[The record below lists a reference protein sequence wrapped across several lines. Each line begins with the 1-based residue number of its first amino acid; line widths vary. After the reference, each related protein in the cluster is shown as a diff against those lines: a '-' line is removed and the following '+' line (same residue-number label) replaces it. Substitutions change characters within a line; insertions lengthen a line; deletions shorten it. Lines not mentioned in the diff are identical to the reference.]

1 LNSKGRASAKAEGH
15 NLKPPQPEGGPRRD
29 SFCSR
34 MTGMKKKLTSA
45 KTANDPDSRIN
56 KSLRAWNCADG
67 GAVDDAMRLAKGGEV
82 WEKPR
87 PKSLGKPKHLSES
100 QKASAKASAK
110 AAGRPYPSL
119 VDNINAAKRGK

>member
-1 LNSKGRASAKAEGH
+1 MS
-15 NLKPPQPEGGPRRD
+15 
-29 SFCSR
+29 
-34 MTGMKKKLTSA
+34 GMKKKLTS
-45 KTANDPDSRIN
+45 KETSNDPDSRIN

-67 GAVDDAMRLAKGGEV
+67 GAVEDAIRLASGGEV